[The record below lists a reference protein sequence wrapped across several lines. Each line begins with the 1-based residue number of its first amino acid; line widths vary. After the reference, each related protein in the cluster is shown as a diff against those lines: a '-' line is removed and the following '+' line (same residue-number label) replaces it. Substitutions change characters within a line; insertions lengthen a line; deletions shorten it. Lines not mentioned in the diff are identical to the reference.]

1 MRNFS
6 YHAPKNVDDALTL
19 LISCGAKSKVLAG
32 GTDLLVQMKGLET
45 SPTDL
50 IDLKRIPELRGIGFN
65 SKGFLEIGS
74 LTTVAELA
82 SSKEVDKGYPAL
94 ARAAASIGSIQTRNK
109 ATVGGN
115 ICRAAP
121 SADLVPALLVHEA
134 QVAILGPQ
142 GPREAQLDEI
152 FDGPG
157 QTVMDDREILTRILV
172 PPSPRTSSS
181 VYLKQGRR
189 KSVDVAIVGA
199 AVFLNWDE
207 QPNICKEA
215 RIALASVAPR
225 PMRARRAESILAG
238 REIGSGLIRQC
249 ADEASAEA
257 MPISDVYGSAG
268 YKRNLVKALV
278 AKCLRLLI
286 P

>member
-32 GTDLLVQMKGLET
+32 GTDLLVQMKSLET

-152 FDGPG
+152 FNGPG
-157 QTVMDDREILTRILV
+157 QTVMDDREILTGILV
-172 PPSPRTSSS
+172 PP
-181 VYLKQGRR
+181 
-189 KSVDVAIVGA
+189 
-199 AVFLNWDE
+199 
-207 QPNICKEA
+207 
-215 RIALASVAPR
+215 
-225 PMRARRAESILAG
+225 
-238 REIGSGLIRQC
+238 
-249 ADEASAEA
+249 
-257 MPISDVYGSAG
+257 
-268 YKRNLVKALV
+268 
-278 AKCLRLLI
+278 
-286 P
+286 